1 MDEFLLCHEHVC
13 ELSPLIPSANSDNKN
28 GFLGDSNEFL
38 LCDEVWDVSPVPV
51 PSNYSRRPP
60 FDHDDQTQKLYGNN
74 SVQPIT
80 KEDFEHSFDTYLRKE
95 MKYMPESGYKDFLES
110 NRFVASCRIKAIQWF
125 IHSQRRFNFYIGTVY
140 NAVNYIDRFICIN
153 QCHGWNHWMM
163 ELLSVASL
171 SIAIKFGETGL
182 PSLHEMQEGLEYC
195 FEAKL
200 IQRMEL
206 KIMESLG
213 WELNCVTPHS
223 YVELI
228 AWELNSVIKPYVL
241 DQLTSRLNDDLLA
254 SSLDEALLV
263 YRPSVIVMSG
273 LRLVL
278 DDFFPSTRQDYLSQL
293 TSFIPPDQTQN
304 LQTCCETM
312 HQILVRSR
320 KSEASSNP
328 SSPDTVLTKE
338 QVAIREGQVD
348 LSFMEGPDKKSK
360 LKRKRGEE
368 DDHCVMIK
376 KHQKSV

>member
-13 ELSPLIPSANSDNKN
+13 ELGPLTNFDNKN
-28 GFLGDSNEFL
+28 GFLKEDSNEFL
-38 LCDEVWDVSPVPV
+38 LCDEAWDMSPVPV
-51 PSNYSRRPP
+51 PSNSSRRPP
-60 FDHDDQTQKLYGNN
+60 FDDDQTQKQYGN
-74 SVQPIT
+74 SIT
-80 KEDFEHSFDTYLRKE
+80 KEDCQHSFDTYLQKE
-95 MKYMPESGYKDFLES
+95 VKYMPESGYKNFLET
-110 NRFVASCRIKAIQWF
+110 NRFVASSRFKAIQWF
-125 IHSQRRFNFYIGTVY
+125 IHSQRRYNFFIGTVY

-153 QCHGWNHWMM
+153 QCHGWNHWNM

-171 SIAIKFGETGL
+171 SIAIKFGETGP

-213 WELNCVTPHS
+213 WELNCITPHS

-228 AWELNSVIKPYVL
+228 AWELNSVIKPYIL

-254 SSLDEALLV
+254 STLDEALLV

-273 LRLVL
+273 IRPVL
-278 DDFFPSTRQDYLSQL
+278 EDFFQSTSQDYLSHI
-293 TSFIPPDQTQN
+293 TSFIPSDQTHN
-304 LQTCCETM
+304 LQSCYEMM
-312 HQILVRSR
+312 HQILVRFR

-338 QVAIREGQVD
+338 QVAIHEGQVD
-348 LSFMEGPDKKSK
+348 LSFIEGPDTKSK
-360 LKRKRGEE
+360 LKRKRGGGEE
-368 DDHCVMIK
+368 DDHYVMIK